1 MSGPRT
7 PGPATSSCYRACHL
21 VVWLCTFYEHS
32 FWYLF
37 WYWINSKWSVCP
49 PVRFQDINTLQVHQL
64 KLPWLESCW
73 YLQILSWRER
83 EGKLKILNYIL
94 ARDSY
99 PALEFSNSVSIS
111 TIIGFQILTELFMT
125 WNGKMKSLAEFNI
138 NKKKYLKS
146 FTQSVTTYK
155 FYNWLSI

>member
-1 MSGPRT
+1 MNTHSGT
-7 PGPATSSCYRACHL
+7 YSDTGSIVNGVFVLLSD
-21 VVWLCTFYEHS
+21 
-32 FWYLF
+32 
-37 WYWINSKWSVCP
+37 SKILTLSKCANLNYHGWNHV
-49 PVRFQDINTLQVHQL
+49 DIYYKYHHGD
-64 KLPWLESCW
+64 
-73 YLQILSWRER
+73 R

-94 ARDSY
+94 AWDSY

-146 FTQSVTTYK
+146 FA
-155 FYNWLSI
+155 